1 METSTVLLI
10 FSMQSCNFGNKLCNY
25 GKLFNVR
32 LVFGPAGRNNDLDIF
47 RSTYSLFEADHVQGV
62 YALCQNV
69 NVPWF
74 LAQICCRPCCHFHF
88 LINPASKTQHLCQVS
103 RPNII
108 TIHRHGNINIC
119 PKNQRSSG
127 IQLTSLRQRFWYL
140 RSLNLIMSSN
150 FIGPIS
156 CLFSQQ
162 VWSWEHESEFA
173 GLWRR
178 EAGWWKGGRA
188 GCNGGE
194 VLVRVQP
201 HTLIWKNHG
210 KVGFDKYSENEN
222 ISFCC
227 FRKHGFLHDFD
238 LEMQDSNAWQRR
250 SGVDVLSF
258 EARNECSWV
267 RLWGVNHLLQVSFHV
282 GVPSFSFP
290 SQFVRSWTSMEHD
303 RNWEPKVFSFQ
314 VGRKSC
320 WRLKTPWRCYPGGI
334 RLRITLS
341 KLTCRHNFL
350 RVLKKNTGT

>member
-1 METSTVLLI
+1 MSKNSKE
-10 FSMQSCNFGNKLCNY
+10 F
-25 GKLFNVR
+25 
-32 LVFGPAGRNNDLDIF
+32 RN
-47 RSTYSLFEADHVQGV
+47 
-62 YALCQNV
+62 
-69 NVPWF
+69 
-74 LAQICCRPCCHFHF
+74 
-88 LINPASKTQHLCQVS
+88 
-103 RPNII
+103 
-108 TIHRHGNINIC
+108 
-119 PKNQRSSG
+119 
-127 IQLTSLRQRFWYL
+127 TSLRHRFWYL
-140 RSLNLIMSSN
+140 RSLNLTMSSN

-258 EARNECSWV
+258 EARDECSWV
-267 RLWGVNHLLQVSFHV
+267 RFWRVNHFLQVSFPILMLVLVLVLEGRVRHLLHS
-282 GVPSFSFP
+282 GEFSILV
-290 SQFVRSWTSMEHD
+290 FVSPHSPPPA
-303 RNWEPKVFSFQ
+303 N
-314 VGRKSC
+314 
-320 WRLKTPWRCYPGGI
+320 
-334 RLRITLS
+334 LS
-341 KLTCRHNFL
+341 KAGQAWSTTE
-350 RVLKKNTGT
+350 TGNPRYLVFKSAENLVEG